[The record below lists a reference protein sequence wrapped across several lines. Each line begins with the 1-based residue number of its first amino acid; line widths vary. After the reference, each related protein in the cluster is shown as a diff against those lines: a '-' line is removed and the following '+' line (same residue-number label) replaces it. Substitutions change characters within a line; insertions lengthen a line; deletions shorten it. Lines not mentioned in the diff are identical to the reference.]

1 MQKKWRSEEQKHC
14 ISKEICT
21 FAAAIGC
28 NDLQKMGRCS
38 PLTYVSIQTAY
49 MTIDVNPQASFSL
62 IADFDGNM
70 DELMHTPFDTTLP
83 AIALR
88 NMMLFPGVVGSVAVN
103 RTMSLKVVNQSL
115 KKGSLIAVLAQ
126 KNAHVA
132 EPERKDFYDE
142 GVVARV
148 MRTIDLPNP
157 MGGKS
162 CMAILQTYGPLKL
175 EKITRR
181 KPTMRVEVSPIEEVI
196 YDKDDEQFKA
206 VADAC
211 RDGMVNFLQLN
222 DGPRSEEATFAVNNI
237 SHPVFLVNFICS
249 NMQLTQDDRYK
260 LFQIHDVRERAM
272 HLLQIINREVQFAQI
287 KHDIQS
293 QTRRDLDQQQREYFL
308 HQQMKNIQSELG
320 EDGNNDATELED
332 KASKLYMPTKVAET
346 FKREVEKFKRIKP
359 QSPDYNMQLNYLQT
373 IVSLPWG
380 IDTKDNLN
388 IKNAERVLDRD
399 HYGMEKVKERI
410 LEHLATLRFRRTEKA
425 PILCLVGP
433 PGVGKTSLGR
443 SIAEALGRKYV
454 RISLGGV
461 HDEAEIRGH
470 RRTYIGAMPGRI
482 IKGIMKAET
491 CNPLF
496 VLDEVDKVSEN
507 NYNGDPHSALL
518 EVLDPEQNNAFHD
531 NFIDLDFDLSK
542 VFFIATANSLQ
553 TIPRPLLDRM
563 EIIDVEGYLTE
574 EKKEIARRHL
584 IPKEQKEFDFG
595 EDGKLKFTPAAIEY
609 VIEKYTRES
618 GVRQLEKQF
627 DKIFRKV
634 AYLTSTSDDGRMPYA
649 GQSIKP
655 ADIETLLGK
664 PIFSRDK
671 YQGNKYAGVVTGLA
685 WTAVGGEILFIETS
699 VSRSKGPKLTL
710 TGNLGDVMKESAVLA
725 LEYIKAHA
733 DKLHIDYRVFDHW
746 GVHIHVPEGATPKDG
761 PSAGITIA
769 TSIASALTQRR
780 VRDHIAMTGEITLRG
795 RVLPVGGIKE
805 KILAAKRAGI
815 TDIMISEENH
825 KDVDEINERYVD
837 GLTFHFVNDVQDVLR
852 FALLDEKVDNAIELT
867 IPNDT
872 TNNDAPSQPE
882 TDKKVAVRLLK
893 EK

>member
-126 KNAHVA
+126 KNAHVD

-346 FKREVEKFKRIKP
+346 FKREVEKFKRINP
-359 QSPDYNMQLNYLQT
+359 QSPDYNMQQNYLQT

-825 KDVDEINERYVD
+825 KDVDEINERYVE

>member
-126 KNAHVA
+126 KNAHVD

-196 YDKDDEQFKA
+196 YDKEDEQFKA

-346 FKREVEKFKRIKP
+346 FKREVEKFKRINP

-825 KDVDEINERYVD
+825 KDVDEINERYVE